1 MRQLS
6 LFSSVQGMLTAM
18 VNTGCQPDSI
28 WSHLGDKS
36 LAMPVRGFP
45 DQAEV
50 ENPALNV
57 AELLG

>member
-1 MRQLS
+1 
-6 LFSSVQGMLTAM
+6 MLTAM